1 MTEPVVVERLTV
13 IGLGLIGGSLARA
26 ARTTGAVG
34 RVTGFDVDA
43 RQREDAMAL
52 GVVDEVAD
60 SAERSVAGADM
71 VVLAV
76 PVLET
81 SPALESMR
89 AHLPPHCIITDVG
102 STKLSVIR
110 SVTEV
115 FGETP
120 DRFVP
125 AHPVAGTERAG
136 VAASAASLFRGRCVV
151 ITPHAGMSADAA
163 GRVRRLWEAVGAHVE
178 TMDPGRHDAI
188 FAATSHLP
196 HVLAY
201 TLVDML
207 ARMEGNDELMHY
219 ASSGFRDS
227 TRIAASSPKMWHDIV
242 RANRSAL
249 VPLMDHYLDAFRRL
263 RDAIAADDSI
273 RVLDVF
279 TNARNAR
286 ERFDA
291 EDGSAHPSGRSPV
304 LR

>member
-1 MTEPVVVERLTV
+1 MIVEHLTV
-13 IGLGLIGGSLARA
+13 IGLGLIGGSLAMA
-26 ARTTGAVG
+26 ARAVGAVG

-43 RQREDAMAL
+43 RQREDAVSL

-60 SAERSVAGADM
+60 SAERSVANADM

-89 AHLPPHCIITDVG
+89 DHLPAHCVITDVG
-102 STKLSVIR
+102 STKQSVIR
-110 SVTEV
+110 SVTDV
-115 FGETP
+115 FGFTP
-120 DRFVP
+120 SRFVP

-136 VAASAASLFRGRCVV
+136 VAASDATLFRDRCVV
-151 ITPHAGMSADAA
+151 ITPHAEMSAEAA
-163 GRVRRLWEAVGAHVE
+163 SRVQALWEAVGGHVE
-178 TMDPGRHDAI
+178 TMDPGRHDAV

-207 ARMEGNDELMHY
+207 ARADNNGELMHY

-242 RANRSAL
+242 RANRGAL

-263 RDAIAADDSI
+263 RDAIATDDSI

-286 ERFDA
+286 ERCDSGDA
-291 EDGSAHPSGRSPV
+291 PSRPDGRPAVPR
-304 LR
+304 